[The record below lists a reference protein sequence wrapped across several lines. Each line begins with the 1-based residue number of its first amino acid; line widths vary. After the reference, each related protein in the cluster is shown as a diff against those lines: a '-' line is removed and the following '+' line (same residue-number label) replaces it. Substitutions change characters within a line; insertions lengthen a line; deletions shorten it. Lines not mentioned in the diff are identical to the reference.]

1 MASSSSMA
9 EPKDKL
15 TVVEYFDLEETLR
28 PMELVYGVVVRE
40 PAMPSWS
47 HQLVSARL
55 TALLHAHVDEL
66 DLGRVTS
73 PVDVVLDAE
82 AALVVQP
89 DIIFISHQRMGIV
102 RERIWGPPDLV
113 VEILS
118 PRTARRDR
126 TVKLAWYRQY
136 GVHECWLVD
145 SRAQTVE
152 IVDLTTTAPA
162 RLFRG
167 EEPIRSYVLPQ
178 WTASADLIF
187 A

>member
-9 EPKDKL
+9 EPADKL
-15 TVVEYFDLEETLR
+15 SVVEYFDLEETLR
-28 PMELVYGVVVRE
+28 PMELVYGFVVRE

-55 TALLHAHVDEL
+55 TALLYAHVEEL
-66 DLGRVTS
+66 SLGSVSS
-73 PVDVVLDAE
+73 PVDVVLDTE

-89 DIIFISHQRMGIV
+89 DIVFISNERLGIV
-102 RERIWGPPDLV
+102 RDRLWGAPDLV

-136 GVHECWLVD
+136 GARECWLVD
-145 SRAQTVE
+145 PKQQTVE
-152 IVDLTTTAPA
+152 IVDLQLMTPS
-162 RLFRG
+162 RLFG
-167 EEPIRSYVLPQ
+167 GADPIRSYVLPR
-178 WTASADLIF
+178 WGISPDRIF